1 MHQGVLRDDARRLA
15 KQREREEALE
25 ASREKQRA
33 YERVQKVGEPQG
45 QQRRP
50 KPLDFECCAREQGMA
65 PLDVTSH
72 FLIGDRELSSRHR

>member
-45 QQRRP
+45 QQRGER
-50 KPLDFECCAREQGMA
+50 G
-65 PLDVTSH
+65 
-72 FLIGDRELSSRHR
+72 